1 LPPVSSRPSNKDL
14 EELNFH
20 KKGKKLIENANKD
33 RCSCIQASSSNIKDI
48 LKIKENFP
56 NLSLKKI
63 KNIHRIINKLR
74 KKKL

>member
-1 LPPVSSRPSNKDL
+1 M
-14 EELNFH
+14 
-20 KKGKKLIENANKD
+20 
-33 RCSCIQASSSNIKDI
+33 QASLSNIKNI

-74 KKKL
+74 KKKP